1 MWQQRSQAL
10 PTLSLVVLFVT
21 ALAASPPTAGSDTK
35 AAAEALWNQAVQAK
49 GGRDRLRAVR
59 NLVVTTHASFPNSP
73 RPDLTNTVQELYVF
87 PSRFWQVVEVTRPG
101 ELGHLAIFDVERRV
115 EWWNDGR
122 SQVSQGIVDDYV
134 YRILKG
140 QFFYLLETA
149 FLQPEPVATR
159 PGRVGRVDVDIVE
172 TKLPETA
179 ATMDTMTINRV
190 VYYLDRERHL
200 PIRIVVFRTVS
211 IPPEV
216 RDRFRDRFPQ
226 GVVSSEWAYKLGEYM
241 EFDGLQMPTVVNS
254 EGAVPEKSTYSYR
267 INVDYDERVFT
278 EPPNLVEHPELAA
291 LDGWARR

>member
-1 MWQQRSQAL
+1 MWQQRTQAL
-10 PTLSLVVLFVT
+10 QILSLVVLFVT
-21 ALAASPPTAGSDTK
+21 ALAASLPTAGFDTK

-59 NLVVTTHASFPNSP
+59 NLVVTTHGSFPNSA
-73 RPDLTNTVQELYVF
+73 RPDLTNTVQQLYVF

-101 ELGHLAIFDVERRV
+101 ELGHLAIFDVERRMG
-115 EWWNDGR
+115 WGTRGR
-122 SQVSQGIVDDYV
+122 FPDRQGIVDSYV

-149 FLQPEPVATR
+149 FLQPEPVAIR
-159 PGRVGRVDVDIVE
+159 SGRVGRVDVDIVE

-190 VYYLDRERHL
+190 EYYLDRETHL
-200 PIRIVVFRTVS
+200 PIRIVVFETVS
-211 IPPEV
+211 IPPGV
-216 RDRFRDRFPQ
+216 RDRFPQ
-226 GVVSSEWAYKLGEYM
+226 DVVSSEWAYTLGGYTDV
-241 EFDGLQMPTVVNS
+241 DGLQMPTVVNS

-278 EPPNLVEHPELAA
+278 EPPNLVAHPELAA
-291 LDGWARR
+291 LDGWAKR